1 MEENKGRRGGG
12 RCVSEKRDKKKRG
25 VEHLMVYIFIS
36 VLAFVDK
43 QNAGL
48 FVPQVDVLGGL
59 PASF

>member
-1 MEENKGRRGGG
+1 MEENKGRRGGVG
-12 RCVSEKRDKKKRG
+12 VCLKSETKKKRG